1 MTEVTA
7 ARVLMPAVRQFLGIL
22 ASDVKCRQHLV
33 ISDAVIIIFLFLLF
47 LFPRRF
53 RFRFASC
60 LAIYLQPKCHL
71 NLNLFTFISLTPHRT
86 KQHDNNSRNSTN
98 MDVSADLAA
107 HAARLSVNTG
117 GRPSHSESSF
127 VVP

>member
-1 MTEVTA
+1 MLVHAGCITISRHLTLYAVNISLPSMPSLSFSCFFCFCF
-7 ARVLMPAVRQFLGIL
+7 RVA
-22 ASDVKCRQHLV
+22 
-33 ISDAVIIIFLFLLF
+33 
-47 LFPRRF
+47 
-53 RFRFASC
+53 FAFVLRGS
-60 LAIYLQPKCHL
+60 LAIYLQPKCQL
-71 NLNLFTFISLTPHRT
+71 NLNLFTPISLTPHRT